1 LAADHEGLPGG
12 QWLPGRDYSA
22 GPTCA
27 SCHVSATPNH
37 AVTHDVGARI
47 SWTLRPAISTKLAD
61 WEKKRSAMQD
71 VCRQCHSTAFA
82 AGFYNQ
88 FDDVVNIQRRIWK
101 AFQGYYGRPDG
112 EETADDAALRHPD
125 QMALLRERHGA
136 SMAGPDYTWWHG
148 LYEVAKVFYTDS
160 VPQAR
165 ALDAKVVDDALG
177 GMTEHNWLT
186 NGLSEKQIRQILD
199 FYKERYAQW
208 PEAAVGD
215 CQSVLRG
222 APCGVPIR
230 SRVRGRP
237 DRQHG
242 HYRACLSPTSAARD

>member
-1 LAADHEGLPGG
+1 MDGLTAKRLLTTQPFDTRIKWPYCELRHHEG
-12 QWLPGRDYSA
+12 R
-22 GPTCA
+22 
-27 SCHVSATPNH
+27 
-37 AVTHDVGARI
+37 
-47 SWTLRPAISTKLAD
+47 
-61 WEKKRSAMQD
+61 
-71 VCRQCHSTAFA
+71 
-82 AGFYNQ
+82 
-88 FDDVVNIQRRIWK
+88 
-101 AFQGYYGRPDG
+101 
-112 EETADDAALRHPD
+112 
-125 QMALLRERHGA
+125 RERHGA

-186 NGLSEKQIRQILD
+186 NGPSEKQIRQILD